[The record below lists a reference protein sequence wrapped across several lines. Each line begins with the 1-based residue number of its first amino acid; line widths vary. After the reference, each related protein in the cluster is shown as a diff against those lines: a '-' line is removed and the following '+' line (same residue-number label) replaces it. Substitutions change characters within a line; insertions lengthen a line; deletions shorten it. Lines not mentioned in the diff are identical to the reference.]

1 MDPAAA
7 DVGGHLRLAK
17 DLYDLLSVRG
27 EKLRDR
33 VRGGLRIG
41 APSATL
47 KWPRTVWGRP
57 MVEGETRIR
66 VWLPRAL
73 REYSKGQETV
83 ALGGDTLADV
93 IVQLNARFPGIGYR
107 ILNDQGRL
115 RRYVLVFVNDDSVAH
130 LEPEAVRLRDG
141 DTVHILPSVA
151 GG

>member
-1 MDPAAA
+1 
-7 DVGGHLRLAK
+7 
-17 DLYDLLSVRG
+17 
-27 EKLRDR
+27 
-33 VRGGLRIG
+33 
-41 APSATL
+41 
-47 KWPRTVWGRP
+47 
-57 MVEGETRIR
+57 MVEGETRVR

-73 REYSKGQETV
+73 REYSKGQDTV

-93 IVQLNARFPGIGYR
+93 ISQLNARFPGIGYR

>member
-1 MDPAAA
+1 
-7 DVGGHLRLAK
+7 
-17 DLYDLLSVRG
+17 
-27 EKLRDR
+27 
-33 VRGGLRIG
+33 
-41 APSATL
+41 
-47 KWPRTVWGRP
+47 
-57 MVEGETRIR
+57 MVEGEARIQ

-73 REYSKGQETV
+73 RTYTRGRDTV

-93 IVQLNARFPGIGYR
+93 IAQLNARFPGIGYR

-115 RRYVLVFVNDDSVAH
+115 RQYVLVFVNDDSVAH